1 MIQERMRLRLFKKL
15 ITYGILILYVLTPML
30 DSMVCAGCMDDK
42 PFQCETT
49 SGHLLQAAPNDDVIS
64 APHDGAQS
72 PPPVSDEHAAKSFC
86 SICANFLTGV
96 EVFSPNVHTAIAPWD
111 GPCAVPAL
119 SELHYSI
126 DKPPQNLLG

>member
-1 MIQERMRLRLFKKL
+1 MSLRFFRYF
-15 ITYGILILYVLTPML
+15 ITSAVLLSYLLTPLL
-30 DSMVCAGCMDDK
+30 DSMACAGCVDSR

-49 SGHLLQAAPNDDVIS
+49 IGSLRAVQDELTYISYDRQHAGAP
-64 APHDGAQS
+64 A
-72 PPPVSDEHAAKSFC
+72 SDEHTAGSFC
-86 SICANFLTGV
+86 SVCANFLTGV

-126 DKPPQNLLG
+126 DKPPQNLLV

>member
-1 MIQERMRLRLFKKL
+1 MRFRLFKSL
-15 ITYGILILYVLTPML
+15 ITYSILLLYILTPML

-49 SGHLLQAAPNDDVIS
+49 VGCLQAPADEVVY
-64 APHDGAQS
+64 AAHDGAQS
-72 PPPVSDEHAAKSFC
+72 KPPAADEHAAKSFC
-86 SICANFLTGV
+86 SICANVLTGIDI
-96 EVFSPNVHTAIAPWD
+96 FSPNVHIAVAPWY
-111 GPCAVPAL
+111 GPCAVPAP

>member
-1 MIQERMRLRLFKKL
+1 MGLRFFRYCVTSAVLL
-15 ITYGILILYVLTPML
+15 LYVLTPLL

-49 SGHLLQAAPNDDVIS
+49 IGCLQAPKDEVVYTA
-64 APHDGAQS
+64 HDGAQS